1 MLISLFVYYF
11 LLKCRVLKINCNCKF
26 SLVVR
31 CQWKLPNKQIETV
44 TGQNVMDK
52 MVAIS
57 IDFNSIELNIYLVT
71 TSYK

>member
-1 MLISLFVYYF
+1 M
-11 LLKCRVLKINCNCKF
+11 VLDKNNGTDK
-26 SLVVR
+26 LVR
-31 CQWKLPNKQIETV
+31 KNV
-44 TGQNVMDK
+44 TDK